1 LNHQDTGEIVVPGF
15 LHIGELRE
23 RVAQVARAPSRRLNT
38 VRPEY
43 LPLYASLP
51 PQHNNG
57 LIEGAPITYALRPQ
71 PGAALIEGAGL
82 KTSYGIFGASGSGK
96 SHLLVYLLTQIFE
109 LNSADPRMK
118 YGGLIVDPKAVL
130 RDKIREIARRAGREH
145 DLIVLNT
152 DELNGAG
159 EAYNVIDIGTGEGD
173 IYELGKQIVRAARAS
188 GAGGASDQFWSL
200 AWRNLFG
207 PASYLLRRDPTRALT
222 LRLFMDELINREPS
236 EEEPDKRVRPILNRA
251 IRRARELQA
260 RAEDAGLSP
269 EEEDEL
275 KAAEEVQNFY
285 AQDQESIGTIE
296 QLVTDAYTTF
306 RMSRYRCFSP
316 AGSKQALAARRP
328 SQWTSLYDQIIEEGK
343 IVLVSL
349 SPGEPTQAKL
359 LCTLIKSLFQRK
371 VLTRKDRW
379 LEDMRRN
386 QGRSQRNF
394 CRPLLLF
401 CDEYHEVATELPGEA
416 DGDGLFFSQ
425 SREQGCMSLIA
436 TQSVHMLKRSS
447 LGEHW
452 GAVFSTLGA
461 QIFLR
466 LADNET
472 IEAAVKL
479 AGKLRVEDQTRGQSY
494 SDQGSGINHNSSLQ
508 ERDAVPSQLLT
519 QVFAKGDAVILGS
532 LDGSQTPAV
541 IRYVHVPGDFDTFR
555 RIRVDEERGRGNR

>member
-1 LNHQDTGEIVVPGF
+1 MHQQDTGEITVPGF

-23 RVAQVARAPSRRLNT
+23 RVARVERGPSHGAPAVRPAYLPAYVAPPSRRNSD
-38 VRPEY
+38 V
-43 LPLYASLP
+43 
-51 PQHNNG
+51 
-57 LIEGAPITYALRPQ
+57 IEGAPITYSLRPR
-71 PGAALIEGAGL
+71 PGEALIQGAGL

-96 SHLLVYLLTQIFE
+96 SHLLLYLLNQVFE
-109 LNSADPRMK
+109 LNSAHPRLK

-130 RDKIREIARRAGREH
+130 RDKLREMARRAGREQ

-152 DELNGAG
+152 DELNAAG
-159 EAYNVIDIGTGEGD
+159 EAWNVIDVGAIEGD
-173 IYELGKQIVRAARAS
+173 VYELGKQVVRAARAS
-188 GAGGASDQFWSL
+188 GASGASDQFWTL

-207 PASYLLRRDPTRALT
+207 PVCYLLSRDPTRALT
-222 LRLFMDELINREPS
+222 LRLLLDELINREPS
-236 EEEPDKRVRPILNRA
+236 EEEPTKHVRPILNRA
-251 IRRARELQA
+251 TRRARELQA
-260 RAEDAGLSP
+260 HAACRELSYA
-269 EEEDEL
+269 EEDEL
-275 KAAEEVQNFY
+275 KAVDEIQNFY
-285 AQDQESIGTIE
+285 AQDQKEIGTIE
-296 QLVTDAYTTF
+296 QLVTDAYAAF

-316 AGSKQALAARRP
+316 THSKQALAARRTSAWP
-328 SQWTSLYDQIIEEGK
+328 SLYDQIIEEGK

-359 LCTLIKSLFQRK
+359 ICTLIKSLFQRK

-379 LEDMRRN
+379 LEDMRRS
-386 QGRSQRNF
+386 QDQAQRNF

-479 AGKLRVEDQTRGQSY
+479 AGKLRVEDQSRGQSF
-494 SDQGSGINHNSSLQ
+494 SDQGGSLSSNNSLQ
-508 ERDAVPSQLLT
+508 ERDALPSQLLT
-519 QVFAKGDAVILGS
+519 QVFTKGDAVILGS
-532 LDGSQTPAV
+532 LDGSQTPAAV
-541 IRYVHVPGDFDTFR
+541 RYVRVPGDIEAFR
-555 RIRVDEERGRGNR
+555 RAGADGS